1 MFSLTESVTITA
13 SPGVIWTHLLDL
25 ERWWTASNPDHIRLE
40 IASPDKRVETGTRVE
55 FEERIAGVRRKATG
69 RIVWVH
75 VDSAARWEGT
85 AAYRWMGMNIPME
98 EGVEWHIAGMGE
110 LAIVSARV
118 WMYFPK
124 GLFGRAV
131 KWYAMK
137 VLKIERAS
145 REHTRLEL
153 KYLKGMIEGN

>member
-13 SPGVIWTHLLDL
+13 SSGVIWTHLLDL

-40 IASPDKRVETGTRVE
+40 IASPDKRVATGTPIE
-55 FEERIAGVRRKATG
+55 FEEKIAGVRGVAKG
-69 RIVWVH
+69 RIVWLH
-75 VDSAARWEGT
+75 EGSGARWEGT
-85 AAYRWMGMNIPME
+85 ATYYWMGMKIRVE

-110 LAIVSARV
+110 LAIVSARGWV
-118 WMYFPK
+118 YFPK
-124 GLFGRAV
+124 GLFGRVV

-137 VLKIERAS
+137 VLKLERAD

>member
-1 MFSLTESVTITA
+1 MFSFTESVTITA
-13 SPGVIWTHLLDL
+13 SPSVIWGHLLDL
-25 ERWWTASNPDHIRLE
+25 ERWWAASNPEHIRLE
-40 IASPDKRVETGTRVE
+40 IGSPNKSVATGTRID
-55 FEERIAGVRRKATG
+55 FEERIAGVRGVATG
-69 RIVWVH
+69 RIVWLH
-75 VDSAARWEGT
+75 EGSAARWEGT
-85 AAYRWMGMNIPME
+85 ATYYWMGIKIPME

-124 GLFGRAV
+124 GLFGKVV

-137 VLKIERAS
+137 VLKLERAD